1 MIEPVG
7 HSGDLPGFQGTCK
20 AFAGP
25 AKHSRYL
32 PDIHG
37 ICREIYRGIIHMVKD
52 KQFFKNFFTMLLLL
66 MLQNIITLSV
76 NLADNIMLGHYS
88 QNSLAGAAAVNQIQ
102 FVYQQLLL
110 AFGESAVIL
119 GSQYFG
125 KKDMDSWKKIASVA
139 MRFGL
144 LTAVIL
150 FVAVSLFPH
159 AAVSFFTANPAI
171 IEQGTAYI
179 RIMRFTYIFFA
190 ITQILLATLRSVGI
204 VKIAVLLSL
213 STLGINCCINYTL
226 IYGNFGAPALGI
238 TGAAIGTLTARIVE
252 VLILLFFIN
261 RNRSRIPLI
270 PDDYRHTDKTLTS
283 DYIRIML
290 PILVVNA
297 LWGLNNA
304 AQNAILGHMSVPG
317 SNVLA
322 ANSAASNLF
331 LIVKSAAVGACSAAS
346 FFVGKMIGEGRMKD
360 LKAYARTMQI
370 LFVMIGITAGIILY
384 FLRIPILALYTLDE
398 STMALA
404 DHFLIILSVITVTMS
419 YQMPTNVGIIK
430 GGGSTKYCMFMDLIS
445 IWIIVLPISFY
456 MAFFAGASPET
467 VIWCLNADQIFKCVP
482 AFIKCNFGTW
492 AHKLTR

>member
-1 MIEPVG
+1 
-7 HSGDLPGFQGTCK
+7 
-20 AFAGP
+20 
-25 AKHSRYL
+25 
-32 PDIHG
+32 
-37 ICREIYRGIIHMVKD
+37 MVKD
-52 KQFFKNFFTMLLLL
+52 KQLFVKDRQFFRNFFTMLLLL

-102 FVYQQLLL
+102 FVYQQILL

-125 KKDMDSWKKIASVA
+125 KKAMDPWKKIMSTA

-144 LTAVIL
+144 FTAVVL
-150 FVAVSLFPH
+150 FFVISFLPH
-159 AAVSFFTANPAI
+159 AAVSVFTANPEI
-171 IEQGTAYI
+171 IEEGVTYI

-190 ITQILLATLRSVGI
+190 ITQILLATLRSIGI
-204 VKIAVLLSL
+204 VKIAVYLSF
-213 STLGINCCINYTL
+213 STLAINCCINYTL
-226 IYGNFGAPALGI
+226 IYGHFGAPALGI

-252 VLILLFFIN
+252 VLILLYFIR
-261 RNRSRIPLI
+261 RNRDQIPLNLEV
-270 PDDYRHTDKTLTS
+270 YRHTDRTLTS
-283 DYIRIML
+283 DYIRVML
-290 PILVVNA
+290 PILVINA

-346 FFVGKMIGEGRMKD
+346 FLVGKMIGEGRMKD
-360 LKAYARTMQI
+360 LKAYARTMQV

-384 FLRIPILALYTLDE
+384 FVRIPILSFYTLDE

-430 GGGSTKYCMFMDLIS
+430 GGGSTTYCMVMDLIS
-445 IWIIVLPISFY
+445 IWSIVLPISFSV
-456 MAFFAGASPET
+456 AFFTDASPET